1 MKLASQDSVL
11 ALDADFGEMAVSI
24 GRHAWGLQA
33 LTMREKAF
41 VFVAADLCNHALGFP
56 LQTHVTMAVSN
67 GVAVDDIREVV
78 RHLAPYAGYPTA
90 AEALMRLAEMEQ
102 GLAGGQVTDSAGN
115 DPVQLPAEV
124 LDGIRQLDNEFAD
137 FVAQQFAERWG
148 RGNLT
153 VRERA
158 LATIAVDV
166 MHGTLDDSLR
176 LHLGLALADG
186 TGEEQVRA
194 VLLLL
199 SEFGLAKTWRAYS
212 ALNRILSAGTADL
225 AT

>member
-1 MKLASQDSVL
+1 
-11 ALDADFGEMAVSI
+11 
-24 GRHAWGLQA
+24 
-33 LTMREKAF
+33 
-41 VFVAADLCNHALGFP
+41 
-56 LQTHVTMAVSN
+56 VSN
-67 GVAVDDIREVV
+67 GVAIDDIREVV

-90 AEALMRLAEMEQ
+90 AEALMRLAEIEQ
-102 GLAGGQVTDSAGN
+102 ALAPGRATESAEN
-115 DPVQLPAEV
+115 LPVQLPAEV

-166 MHGTLDDSLR
+166 MDGTLDDSLR
-176 LHLGLALADG
+176 LHLDLALTNGA
-186 TGEEQVRA
+186 GEEQARA

-212 ALNRILSAGTADL
+212 ALNRILSAGTANR
-225 AT
+225 